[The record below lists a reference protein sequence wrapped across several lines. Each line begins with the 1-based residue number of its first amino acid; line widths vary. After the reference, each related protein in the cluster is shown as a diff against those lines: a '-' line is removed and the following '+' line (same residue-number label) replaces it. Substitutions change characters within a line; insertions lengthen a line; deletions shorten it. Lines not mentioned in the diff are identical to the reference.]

1 MQAGRVPE
9 DKGWGTQEKSQDPDD
24 QAGRVS
30 EPDAAVVL
38 GPDGEEH
45 GDAAVEADD
54 GQQEDAGEHVV
65 DEQEVADLAHGRPEH
80 PVVVQGGIGD
90 VDGEEDIE

>member
-65 DEQEVADLAHGRPEH
+65 DEQEVAARTHA
-80 PVVVQGGIGD
+80 
-90 VDGEEDIE
+90 